1 MKIILLTV
9 GKTTDS
15 NLIKLQEEYQ
25 NRLKFYIPFE
35 MVIVPELKN
44 TKSLPINE
52 QLEKEADMLL
62 KQFEAGD
69 EIILLDEK
77 GKQFTSVGFSDFLAK
92 KMLSSIK
99 RLIFVVGGPY
109 GFSERVYSRANNK
122 ISLSSMTFSHQMIR
136 LIFVEQVYRAMTIL
150 RNEPYHHE

>member
-77 GKQFTSVGFSDFLAK
+77 GKQFTSIGFSDFLAK

>member
-9 GKTTDS
+9 GKSTDI

-25 NRLKFYIPFE
+25 NRLKYYIPFE
-35 MVIVPELKN
+35 MLVVPELKN
-44 TKSLPINE
+44 TKSLSINE

-62 KQFEAGD
+62 KQFETGD

-77 GKQFTSVGFSDFLAK
+77 GKQFSSVGFSDFLAK

-109 GFSERVYSRANNK
+109 GFSSRVYARANNK

-150 RNEPYHHE
+150 KGEPYHHE